1 MRGRKPQPTG
11 LKILKGTR
19 EDRVNRD
26 EPTPP
31 EGMPQP
37 PSHLD
42 NLARAEWVSICE
54 LLASMGIGSKADAP
68 ALVLYCTT
76 YSKWLRARSAIV
88 KHGLTVASKNGIRAN
103 PAVAMELAA
112 ARLMKD
118 LLVEF
123 GLTPSSRSRIKTA
136 GEKPRDELEEFLAG

>member
-19 EDRVNRD
+19 DDRVNHD
-26 EPTPP
+26 EPAPP
-31 EGMPQP
+31 PGMPEP
-37 PSHLD
+37 PDHLD
-42 NLARAEWVSICE
+42 KLGRQEWARICE

-68 ALVLYCTT
+68 ALMLYCTS
-76 YSKWLRARSAIV
+76 YSKWLRARGDIA
-88 KHGLTVASKNGIRAN
+88 KHGLTVLSKHGLRAN
-103 PAVAMELAA
+103 PAVNIELTT

-123 GLTPSSRSRIKTA
+123 GLTPSSRSRIKTTS
-136 GEKPRDELEEFLAG
+136 EKPRDALEEFLVG